1 MLTLLTGSYCDV
13 CAEEFGSQL
22 PPHCIPCGHVLCANC
37 CNAIVEKTS
46 ERQQPACP
54 FCREHFS
61 TDDVRLIRT
70 DFSSSAWSTSRRL
83 PAPLETSNYNKNHK
97 NFNDAAAAH
106 WAKREERLPLPEG
119 GCSRV
124 REEARRLEDKV
135 AKVAAKKCSVEEVS
149 TLHRELEDWLNSAVK
164 DPDQTPSLSLSAA
177 LLRAILMNHVVHSE
191 ATKHAKTLE
200 ATLRGRIDDMEISNS
215 KLEAELRRQR
225 SQFSQKVQECQTL
238 RTELNRLKL
247 LATTVGP
254 STPPN
259 DQRSMSPPPTTSA
272 TPSPPSPF
280 NSASSTTS
288 ATSSPSRYH
297 TRTTSLHVSSRP
309 STPSSHAHPVRS
321 HTPSLRS
328 HTPAPMRVST
338 PAPPLPLRSHTPAPP
353 PDIPPKP
360 RRLSQPPLP
369 TPPPPKVVRSLSD
382 EKASIHHERWIP
394 PRSPSYTTSSPA
406 EYGRPPSRLSKLIP
420 TRSASVVSRI
430 RPSVR
435 SPSPN

>member
-46 ERQQPACP
+46 DRHQPACP

-70 DFSSSAWSTSRRL
+70 DFSSSAWSTPRRL
-83 PAPLETSNYNKNHK
+83 PAPLETPYYYQNNKNI
-97 NFNDAAAAH
+97 NDTAAAH
-106 WAKREERLPLPEG
+106 WAKREERLLLAEG

-149 TLHRELEDWLNSAVK
+149 TLHQELEDWLNSAVK
-164 DPDQTPSLSLSAA
+164 DADQTPSLSLSAA

-200 ATLRGRIDDMEISNS
+200 ASLRGRIDDMEISNS
-215 KLEAELRRQR
+215 KLEAELRRYR
-225 SQFSQKVQECQTL
+225 SQFSQKVQECQNL

-247 LATTVGP
+247 LATT
-254 STPPN
+254 
-259 DQRSMSPPPTTSA
+259 RSMSPPPTSSA

-280 NSASSTTS
+280 NATSSTGASSTTS
-288 ATSSPSRYH
+288 VTPSPSRYH

-309 STPSSHAHPVRS
+309 STPAAHAYPVRS

-338 PAPPLPLRSHTPAPP
+338 PAPPLPVRSHTPAPP

-360 RRLSQPPLP
+360 RRLSQPPPP
-369 TPPPPKVVRSLSD
+369 TPTPTKVVRSLSD
-382 EKASIHHERWIP
+382 EKAAIHHERWIP
-394 PRSPSYTTSSPA
+394 PHTPSYISPSA

-420 TRSASVVSRI
+420 SRSASVASRT